1 MLTFEKDSNLW
12 IYKLDDKYGLMNANG
27 DVLTNNLYSKFEFD
41 AKKHVFKAYVS
52 YNRYV
57 TLDANGQIIETELE
71 AIHNNWIIKHSGN
84 CSSIIAKDTNE
95 IILGYKYEFDE
106 FACQRIKVMD
116 DVSWYNKRYYIA
128 DASGAKLSDSYTSID
143 TFDGNTA
150 SAVLNCRNGNID
162 INGQKTK
169 TYIKLNDKLSIYH
182 IFEETWGLQNTDG
195 NILFD
200 DKFKKIEQLYPND
213 VILKIVKNNSCYYD
227 ECALF
232 RNDNKPLNFEY
243 RDITVINDVYFKLK
257 KTDGTYELMKRQEPS
272 YLLANN
278 YKQLD
283 YLYDNIFVVMTN
295 DKNGKQIVDDTGK
308 ILTEISC
315 DKLEHIKDDYLKV
328 CNGQKYGV
336 IDIHGNI
343 IIPVDFTLIE
353 DFVNQSAKAKIDNYE
368 GNISLSGFQ
377 EASIEEDF
385 NNYKLCVS
393 FGRYFFSEDGV
404 LKSNQRTFECVRQ
417 LKNNLY
423 AVKQSLWG
431 VYDAIEGKMIINP
444 NYSDIENRTDG
455 YIGIKRNEL
464 WGVADNDGHIMI
476 YPQYES
482 ISEFEQGEAMAI
494 RNNSSGTVTL
504 NGQELYEIVETQ
516 HNWTLKCRFGE
527 YSFFNSN
534 NNSIFNFIIGNLEK
548 ISDGFYLA
556 TNEESNNKVVLNPNT
571 RDKKTFKGDVKLL
584 TSPYY
589 AVFSYKKWHLYRGF
603 EQIGNGG
610 FDDIQPLGESIF
622 SVKTITHRR
631 SWDGSWY
638 SWDSDTRWDV
648 LNSDGKA
655 YNHNFREKPQLLSG
669 ICYYVIGYYENKLYR
684 NGELLIE
691 NVDKVEKVTDNRFI
705 INIRNKGKVIIDNN
719 GLIITKTEYTSI
731 TYNEEQNNFIVET
744 KPGQQGV
751 IDYNGNFSPD
761 TVWQA
766 DSNEFQIVEHLG
778 KIGVR
783 NETGDFILPL
793 SFNHVRLS
801 YNLIKVLTANSTIFS
816 IRKIGKELTSI
827 DNVIELRVISEDV
840 ILVKKKGNSGTYY
853 YSDSARWGALNNNLE
868 EIIPFEYVSLNE
880 VDNNRLLATKV
891 DGSIGTYDFE
901 GNILIDRALL
911 IANLI
916 LTKRFVD
923 YGLEDADGRELIS
936 LEEHCSEIIIVGTSY
951 LRVRKK
957 GLYALYDDKGAQL
970 CEFIYSG
977 ITIDNDGVIHANLNG
992 QKGILDKNGKEYVEF
1007 TPFNGGYI
1015 CTSFG
1020 RYFVVD
1026 EAKTE
1031 IIIDKT
1037 NSKIELLDEDGI
1049 FILRDHGKI
1058 RLADKSKNITPI
1070 TYDSAKNIGNGF
1082 FLVTRTT
1089 TKPIKTRHTG
1099 YGYRGNPY
1107 TYYTTKYE
1115 SYVKYGVL
1123 DKNLKSVIPY
1133 NYRSISG
1140 FDSNNNLVA
1149 TNYDGT
1155 EKVFSLDSLHPM
1167 APKTIGLDSGNEY
1180 KAEIRHFMSVG
1191 VVVKIKDS
1199 TYIIHKKYLYKPMK
1213 DFAKGEF
1220 LMAKYVNSDPDGHP
1234 IWETSCCNQKSVE
1247 EQSE

>member
-1 MLTFEKDSNLW
+1 
-12 IYKLDDKYGLMNANG
+12 
-27 DVLTNNLYSKFEFD
+27 
-41 AKKHVFKAYVS
+41 
-52 YNRYV
+52 
-57 TLDANGQIIETELE
+57 
-71 AIHNNWIIKHSGN
+71 
-84 CSSIIAKDTNE
+84 
-95 IILGYKYEFDE
+95 
-106 FACQRIKVMD
+106 
-116 DVSWYNKRYYIA
+116 
-128 DASGAKLSDSYTSID
+128 
-143 TFDGNTA
+143 
-150 SAVLNCRNGNID
+150 
-162 INGQKTK
+162 
-169 TYIKLNDKLSIYH
+169 
-182 IFEETWGLQNTDG
+182 
-195 NILFD
+195 
-200 DKFKKIEQLYPND
+200 
-213 VILKIVKNNSCYYD
+213 
-227 ECALF
+227 
-232 RNDNKPLNFEY
+232 
-243 RDITVINDVYFKLK
+243 
-257 KTDGTYELMKRQEPS
+257 MKRQEPS

-1037 NSKIELLDEDGI
+1037 SSKIELLDEDGI

-1082 FLVTRTT
+1082 FLVSRTA
-1089 TKPIKTRHTG
+1089 TKPIKTRRTG

-1123 DKNLKSVIPY
+1123 DKNLKSVIPC
-1133 NYRSISG
+1133 NYRSISE

-1149 TNYDGT
+1149 INYDRT